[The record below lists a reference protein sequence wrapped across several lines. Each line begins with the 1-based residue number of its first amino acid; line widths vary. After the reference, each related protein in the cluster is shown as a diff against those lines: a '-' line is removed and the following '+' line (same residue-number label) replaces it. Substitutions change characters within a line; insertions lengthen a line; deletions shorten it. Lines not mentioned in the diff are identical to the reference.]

1 MKTKNLKSIALLELE
16 LMKVRNYYGSKEQ
29 IDKEIL
35 ITKQGKEKMFFNE
48 TIEEWLTRVA
58 TIEY

>member
-1 MKTKNLKSIALLELE
+1 
-16 LMKVRNYYGSKEQ
+16 MKVRNYYGSKEQ

-35 ITKQGKEKMFFNE
+35 ITKQSKEKMFFNE

>member
-1 MKTKNLKSIALLELE
+1 MKTKNLKSIASLELE
-16 LMKVRNYYGSKEQ
+16 LMKVRNYYGSKKQ

-35 ITKQGKEKMFFNE
+35 ITKQSKEKMFFNE